1 MEAVTLVGR
10 QHAGGAQQLMLAL
23 SGEERG
29 EPGSQGWR
37 EVYYAST
44 KGLGNG
50 VYRGGACQFLEPH
63 RRLPASHP
71 CSRDSPRHVSPGDGN
86 TALQFSAAEE
96 RGAGPGPVA
105 KPLPGEGSPPRE
117 RQVWLQTKHLSC
129 SVSHQVLVTM
139 VGFWGQYCLDSADRA
154 GGTSVASK
162 LCDRAFALPEP
173 HLLHL

>member
-10 QHAGGAQQLMLAL
+10 QHARGAQQLMLAL

-71 CSRDSPRHVSPGDGN
+71 CSRDSQARLPRRWEYCIAIQCCRGEGRWAWACGKASPRRGQPTQGEAGLVALEPADQAPLLLCESSGSGDNGGV
-86 TALQFSAAEE
+86 L
-96 RGAGPGPVA
+96 GPV
-105 KPLPGEGSPPRE
+105 
-117 RQVWLQTKHLSC
+117 LSRLGRPC
-129 SVSHQVLVTM
+129 
-139 VGFWGQYCLDSADRA
+139 WGHFCRFQA
-154 GGTSVASK
+154 V
-162 LCDRAFALPEP
+162 
-173 HLLHL
+173 